1 MTYDKC
7 YMGNGKFLSPL
18 TRSEGRRFQCQ
29 LSLASING
37 RELYC
42 GLRIADCGLFEDE
55 VIIAIPRY
63 RILYWRLA
71 GPNSKSCVY

>member
-55 VIIAIPRY
+55 VIIAIPA
-63 RILYWRLA
+63 LSDFVLA
-71 GPNSKSCVY
+71 PGRSKF